1 LSPNTFSPTWF
12 GVFLDR
18 IPEEQTRSE
27 VEFIVRHLPQPQFSR
42 VLDVACGSGRV
53 AIPLAER
60 GYMVTGIDRDAAA
73 IAAALRNA
81 PAKAQFLV
89 QDMQHLDRIDSDFDA
104 VLVMW
109 HSFGYE
115 SDEGNRSQLALI
127 ASRAKRGGRVIM
139 DIYNRDALARFP
151 LHESSERGGLI
162 VETRRVWSGKRLAVS
177 LRYSN
182 GHTDDFEWRLYT
194 PGEFTQLAAEC
205 GLRVL
210 TSCAW
215 NDERVP
221 PSPEHARMQ
230 FVMER
235 V

>member
-1 LSPNTFSPTWF
+1 LRPNTVSPTWF

-18 IPEEQTRSE
+18 IPESQTLSE
-27 VEFIVRHLPQPQFSR
+27 VEFVARNLPRPLFTCI
-42 VLDVACGSGRV
+42 LDVACGSGRI

-60 GYMVTGIDRDAAA
+60 GYDITGVDTDAAA
-73 IAAALRNA
+73 IEQARRRA
-81 PAKAQFLV
+81 PTSAQFRQL
-89 QDMQHLDRIDSDFDA
+89 DMRQLDVVEGEFDG

-115 SDEGNRSQLALI
+115 TDDGNRAQLSLI

-139 DIYNRDALARFP
+139 DVYNRDALARFP
-151 LHESSERGGLI
+151 AHETSERGGVMI
-162 VETRRVWSGKRLAVS
+162 ESRRVWNGNRLAVS

-182 GHTDDFEWRLYT
+182 GETDAFEWRLYT
-194 PGEFTQLAAEC
+194 PVEFAQLAEAC

-210 TSCAW
+210 TACAW

-221 PSPEHARMQ
+221 PSGEHARMQ

-235 V
+235 M